1 MNQQYMNVN
10 NNNNLKNQGK
20 TNNNNTNKY
29 EVKPL
34 IKRNN

>member
-1 MNQQYMNVN
+1 MNVN

-20 TNNNNTNKY
+20 INNNNTNKY